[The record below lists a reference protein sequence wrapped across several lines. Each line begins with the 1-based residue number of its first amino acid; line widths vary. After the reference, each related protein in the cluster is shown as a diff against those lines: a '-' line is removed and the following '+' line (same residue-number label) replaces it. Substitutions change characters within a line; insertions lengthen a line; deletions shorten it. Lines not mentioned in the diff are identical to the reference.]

1 MPDIELQLQM
11 DHMQQMLHSH
21 YILRV
26 WRARS
31 MDMLAELPMTLVVH
45 IIANFLA
52 QGDLAVAAIV
62 TQGALKRPVFKP
74 LASAPAHAGL
84 RAAVG
89 VPLRPVQ
96 EARRAARATRG
107 GHRAKRR
114 P

>member
-1 MPDIELQLQM
+1 MPDIELQIQM
-11 DHMQQMLHSH
+11 DHMQHTLHSH

-62 TQGALKRPVFKP
+62 TQGGLKRPVFKP
-74 LASAPAHAGL
+74 LASAPS
-84 RAAVG
+84 RARLQAAG

-96 EARRAARATRG
+96 EARRAARAAR
-107 GHRAKRR
+107 KK